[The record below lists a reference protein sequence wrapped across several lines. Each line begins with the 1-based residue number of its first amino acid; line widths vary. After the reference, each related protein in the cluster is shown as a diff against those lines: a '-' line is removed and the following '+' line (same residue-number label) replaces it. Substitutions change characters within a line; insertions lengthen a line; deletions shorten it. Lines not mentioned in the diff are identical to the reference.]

1 MSESV
6 VLVIACIL
14 LVISFVL
21 SREITIKID
30 IPEIKIKN
38 DDPVEMVPIEDLY
51 DEKGELK
58 DKEVK
63 DTIDDVL
70 AKVNE
75 IMYGEDIIDRGD
87 K

>member
-14 LVISFVL
+14 LVISFIL

-30 IPEIKIKN
+30 IPEIKIKS
-38 DDPVEMVPIEDLY
+38 DSPVEMVPIEDLY

-70 AKVNE
+70 ARVNE

>member
-63 DTIDDVL
+63 DTIDDVF